1 MAEIKIQKKKPIWPW
16 ILLIVIIAVVAFLYF
31 YGSMDTDEVDDMNND
46 EMEEVTHIAPS
57 NFEYSVE
64 RIS

>member
-46 EMEEVTHIAPS
+46 EMEEVTHFAPS
-57 NFEYSVE
+57 NFEYSVD